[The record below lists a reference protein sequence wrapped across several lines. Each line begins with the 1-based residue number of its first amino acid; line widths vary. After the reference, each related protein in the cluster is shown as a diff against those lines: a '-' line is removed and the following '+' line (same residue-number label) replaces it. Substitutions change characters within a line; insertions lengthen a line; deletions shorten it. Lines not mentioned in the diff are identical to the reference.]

1 MPQSDLPPPLTKAS
15 YSGRM
20 LKVCVAILVVV
31 LVIALTVFV
40 IYGVDSHHQS
50 RDSIWWP
57 ERGRNLIPPAAIDIT
72 LQRDLLDH
80 YATYTVSEKDLNSF
94 LDERF
99 ARDGETLDSFST
111 RSRINPTDVGRAI
124 GRLGWVA
131 TESTVLYSFSASN
144 GGGHAYYHDPNTG
157 STYQDS
163 AYW

>member
-1 MPQSDLPPPLTKAS
+1 MRFRYGSVL
-15 YSGRM
+15 
-20 LKVCVAILVVV
+20 ILAM
-31 LVIALTVFV
+31 VIVFTLILFR
-40 IYGVDSHHQS
+40 IYGTDTHHAN
-50 RDSIWWP
+50 RNSIWWP

-99 ARDGETLDSFST
+99 SRDGETLNSFNT
-111 RSRINPTDVGRAI
+111 RSRIDPTDIGRAI

-131 TESTVLYSFSASN
+131 TESTVMYSFSASN
-144 GGGHAYYHDPNTG
+144 GGGHTYYHDPNTG